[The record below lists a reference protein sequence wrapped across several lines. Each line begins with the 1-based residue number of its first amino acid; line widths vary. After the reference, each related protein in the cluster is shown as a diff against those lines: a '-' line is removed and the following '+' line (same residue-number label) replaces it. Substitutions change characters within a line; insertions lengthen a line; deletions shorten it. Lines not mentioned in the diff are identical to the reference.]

1 MPEDLKA
8 FNEYWTQAEDRL
20 RPQLT
25 YEDVIMLFNQ
35 DRQTSKTF

>member
-8 FNEYWTQAEDRL
+8 FNEYWARAEDGLGR
-20 RPQLT
+20 RLT
-25 YEDVIMLFNQ
+25 YEEVIVLFNQ